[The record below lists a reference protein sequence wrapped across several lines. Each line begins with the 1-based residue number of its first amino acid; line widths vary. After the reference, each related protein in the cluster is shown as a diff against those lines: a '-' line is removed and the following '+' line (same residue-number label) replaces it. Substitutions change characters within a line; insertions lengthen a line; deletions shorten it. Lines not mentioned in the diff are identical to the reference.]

1 MDNNNNNKS
10 SPTLSREGLQKTIS
24 TLSGYEL
31 KKSSCVAP
39 FEPQEVMLMVN
50 GNNVS
55 YNFLKV
61 PLRILREKQ
70 FSYMD
75 MLVYCQIFKLSHDPR
90 DPSHNGCWATNE
102 EIAFP
107 LNCSTETVRKSII
120 KFKKMGL
127 LEQKKDYSLIKET
140 RRLLVPHDRYFV
152 KKDKKKQKKKDPEPE
167 DWDDWDREYEEAKKL
182 KEGQGDNNGDN
193 RFMKIYYGMLC
204 DSRLSPE
211 LVLLY
216 GFFCLKDTEPN
227 TRRNDG
233 VFSFLTKTPSSKIP
247 FSQKTLSEYLKVM
260 NDLGLIQV
268 YNRHRSPTKI
278 KLIFRASEYYEPK
291 REELD
296 CIELEKQLLK
306 SSINYSA
313 TFFPGFES
321 LDDPFLIYDYS
332 RDSDDFSSVL

>member
-1 MDNNNNNKS
+1 MDNNDNNNNLA
-10 SPTLSREGLQKTIS
+10 PSREGLQKKIS
-24 TLSGYEL
+24 AFSGYEL
-31 KKSSCVAP
+31 KKSACAAP
-39 FEPQEVMLMVN
+39 FEPQEVTLMVN
-50 GNNVS
+50 GNDVS

-61 PLRILREKQ
+61 PLRILKEKQ

-90 DPSHNGCWATNE
+90 DPSQNGCWATNE
-102 EIAFP
+102 EIALP

-120 KFKKMGL
+120 KFKKLGL
-127 LEQKKDYSLIKET
+127 MEQKKDYSLTKET
-140 RRLLVPHDRYFV
+140 RRLLVPHDRYFI
-152 KKDKKKQKKKDPEPE
+152 KSKKKEKKKDPEPEPE

-182 KEGQGDNNGDN
+182 KEGQGDDDGDN

-247 FSQKTLSEYLKVM
+247 FSQKTLSEYLKTM

-268 YNRHRSPTKI
+268 YNRHRNPTKI
-278 KLIFRASEYYEPK
+278 KLVFRASEYYEPK

-296 CIELEKQLLK
+296 SIELEKQFLK
-306 SSINYSA
+306 FSINYSA

-321 LDDPFLIYDYS
+321 PDDPFLIYDYS
-332 RDSDDFSSVL
+332 SDIDDF